1 MLAQAK
7 NQTAQQQPPD
17 TASVRSAQVLER
29 ARQLQYSKAMN
40 LLRSPGLA
48 RQSLE
53 EIVET
58 LQALHPHEDQLDLD
72 QQLPPDAE
80 GSFNASTFD
89 FITGK
94 WFSRQIRSSSKG
106 TAVDQWGWDS
116 REMWE
121 SHL

>member
-1 MLAQAK
+1 
-7 NQTAQQQPPD
+7 
-17 TASVRSAQVLER
+17 
-29 ARQLQYSKAMN
+29 MN

-53 EIVET
+53 EIVDT
-58 LQALHPHEDQLDLD
+58 LQVLHQKENQLDLD
-72 QQLPPDAE
+72 QQLPPDDE
-80 GSFNASTFD
+80 GSFYASRFD

-94 WFSRQIRSSSKG
+94 WFSRQISCSVKG

-121 SHL
+121 HSLVIMS